1 MGACVMTQFLALI
14 ARFGRNEDGVF
25 AVVFGL
31 MAIVLVALGG
41 AAVDYVSL
49 EQSRSRAQIALDA
62 AALAL
67 QPEIFD
73 ETVTEEE
80 IRLRAQDL
88 VRDRIGDARIASG
101 VDGIKITV
109 EDGSL
114 YLAGFIEMPTSFVGL
129 VGVNSLSARMQS
141 EATRKKLAL
150 EVAFVLDNS
159 GSMSYTGAGASG
171 TRQRMQFLKDAAKCA
186 VNILFYKDVVDDPRN
201 RDTCIPAGGASL
213 LEDVKV
219 GIVPFTMFVN
229 VGASNRDAAWLDQ
242 NNASITANDNFD
254 NDDDEHTL
262 PNRPMPTRF
271 GLFAATGESWRGCVE
286 ARPHIKSGTLATAY
300 LDTDDTPPVA
310 GNSLFVP
317 QFSADLPD
325 GVGGNSYIADSPP
338 VCDRPATSGARCE
351 FTEERTKDRWGNW
364 TSPTIISSTPSGGS
378 INFTSSSLYPN
389 GFYGNRPPGCSC
401 RNPSYGNWSNGN
413 QTQTRTGSC
422 TGSYVPTGLSPR
434 EYQERICKYYA
445 GVGGT
450 NFSSGPSA
458 DCTRTAILPLTE
470 APGTAISTIDGMI
483 AEGGT
488 NIHEGTVWGMRVLS
502 PTEPFTEGA
511 PYDEATSKIMI
522 VMTDGENTAYNLSSH
537 CSGPRNLNGSCY
549 NSAYGFPYNSR
560 NNVGSS
566 TSSGNVER
574 LGSYN
579 NGSFSSNADLVTAM
593 NQRTNQTCENAKA
606 AGITVYVIGLATSKA
621 EQSTKAVVEEMLA
634 NCASTRDKAYFPQD
648 PGELKAVFE
657 DIADDLTALRLAL

>member
-1 MGACVMTQFLALI
+1 MTQLFALI
-14 ARFGRNEDGVF
+14 GRFGRNEDGVF

-49 EQSRSRAQIALDA
+49 EQSRSRAQFALDA

-73 ETVTEEE
+73 ETVTKEH
-80 IRLRAQDL
+80 IRKRAEDL

-101 VDGIKITV
+101 VDGIEITL

-114 YLAGFIEMPTSFVGL
+114 YLAGFIEMPTSFVSL
-129 VGVNSLSARMQS
+129 VGVNSLRARVQS

-186 VNILFYKDVVDDPRN
+186 VNILFYKDVVDDPGN

-219 GIVPFTMFVN
+219 GVVPFTMFVN
-229 VGASNRDAAWLDQ
+229 VGAGNRNAGWLDQ
-242 NNASITANDNFD
+242 HNASVIANDNFD
-254 NDDDEHTL
+254 NDDDEDTL
-262 PNRPMPTRF
+262 PNRPLPTRF
-271 GLFAATGESWRGCVE
+271 DLFAATGESWRGCVE

-310 GNSLFVP
+310 GNTLFVP
-317 QFSADLPD
+317 LFSPD
-325 GVGGNSYIADSPP
+325 MPDNIGGKSYIGDSPA
-338 VCDRPATSGARCE
+338 VCDRPATSGARCD
-351 FTEERTKDRWGNW
+351 FTETRTKDWWGNW
-364 TSPTIISSTPSGGS
+364 GSPTITSSTPKNGS
-378 INFTSSSLYPN
+378 INFTSNSLYPN
-389 GFYGNRPPGCSC
+389 AFYGKRPPGCSC
-401 RNPSYGNWSNGN
+401 RNPSYSNWSSGN
-413 QTQTRTGSC
+413 STQTREGWC

-445 GVGGT
+445 GVGGSS
-450 NFSSGPSA
+450 FSTGPNT
-458 DCTRTAILPLTE
+458 DCTRTPILPLTG
-470 APGTAISTIDGMI
+470 APSTAISTINGMT

-488 NIHEGTVWGMRVLS
+488 NIHQGTVWGMRVLS

-522 VMTDGENTAYNLSSH
+522 VMTDGENTAYNLSGH
-537 CSGPRNLNGSCY
+537 CSGSRALNGSCY

-560 NNVGSS
+560 NSVASS
-566 TSSGNVER
+566 TSGGNVER
-574 LGSYN
+574 LGAHN

-593 NQRTNQTCENAKA
+593 NQRTSQTCENAKA

-621 EQSTKAVVEEMLA
+621 EQSTQAVVEEMLA
-634 NCASTRDKAYFPQD
+634 ACASTRDKAYFPED